1 MVVHT
6 VRHGSFFTFNLLYK
20 KQYDLTIHV
29 LQILIFFT
37 KIGTFIGNIRLE
49 GHKPMQMPVD
59 SKFRFGAS
67 TRTYIL
73 RERPQTGNRP
83 IMVRNNNLRITA
95 I

>member
-1 MVVHT
+1 MANFK
-6 VRHGSFFTFNLLYK
+6 SYFYLNS
-20 KQYDLTIHV
+20 
-29 LQILIFFT
+29 ILISEHNFNQICLT
-37 KIGTFIGNIRLE
+37 ETGTFIGNIRLE

-83 IMVRNNNLRITA
+83 IMVSEQKSNQ
-95 I
+95 